1 MRYRSYRDPQ
11 LLLLIMSI
19 NDKLI
24 LEVGDIIA
32 LPEFLQKIL
41 FVSYV
46 FWLFRAF
53 YIIDIWG

>member
-11 LLLLIMSI
+11 LLLLIVSI

-32 LPEFLQKIL
+32 LPKFLQKIL

-53 YIIDIWG
+53 YTIDIW